1 MEVTVN
7 KPWYRQPLVW
17 MLIAIPLS
25 AVLGGIATIIIA
37 VKTDDGLV
45 KDDYYTAG
53 KQINRVLARDH
64 AATALGL
71 HSAIYF
77 DTQARTT
84 TVDLASRNNAA
95 LPGEVTME
103 LLHATRA
110 GFDRTLTLQRTPD
123 GKYFGLLPEL
133 AEGHWVVQLS
143 TDEWRLSGDLYVPGE
158 AEVIIDSAI

>member
-1 MEVTVN
+1 VEATTN

-17 MLIAIPLS
+17 MLIAIPMS
-25 AVLGGIATIIIA
+25 AVFGGIATIIIA

-64 AATALGL
+64 AATTLGL
-71 HSAIYF
+71 HSAVHF
-77 DTQARTT
+77 DIDANTT
-84 TVDLASRNNAA
+84 TVNLASRSDAA

-110 GFDRTLTLQRTPD
+110 GFDQTLTLQRTAD
-123 GKYFGLLPEL
+123 GKYFGLLPQL
-133 AEGHWVVQLS
+133 AQGHWVVQLS
-143 TDEWRLSGDLYVPGE
+143 ADEWRLSGDLYLPGDTN
-158 AEVIIDSAI
+158 VVIDSGI